1 MRIGIDC
8 RTILNTNEEMT
19 GISHYTYYLV
29 KYLLSIDQENE
40 YVLFFDNKFSQKEQF
55 MGPKVKIV
63 KLPFYQ
69 YKKYLPLAY
78 SQMLISA
85 FFAREKLDLLHAPAN
100 IIPLFYKGPAVVTI
114 HDLAIYKFP
123 EFFPGN
129 KIIKQSLATKIL
141 VPNTI
146 NKAKKIIAVSQNTKK
161 DIIDIFGVPEE
172 KIQVVYEGVI
182 SHGKNCPNQ
191 ADFATVS
198 KYYGIKEKYLL
209 FVGSLEPRK
218 NIINLVKAFKNYK
231 LTEGDKTTDLQLIL
245 IGGKGWKNDN
255 IFKTIQEANQILS
268 TKEKDEPIKYLG
280 YLPLAEKLSLIA
292 HALAFIFPS
301 FYEGFGLPVLEAMSM
316 STPVITSN
324 VSSLPEITGPN
335 GALLIN
341 PYKESEIQE
350 AISQIITDEG
360 IREQLAIA
368 GYQRAQSFTW
378 QRCAEE
384 TLKVY
389 YQAVEQ

>member
-8 RTILNTNEEMT
+8 RTILNTYNEEMT
-19 GISHYTYYLV
+19 GIGHYTYYLV
-29 KYLLSIDQENE
+29 KHLLSIDQENE

-55 MGPKVKIV
+55 MGPKIKIV

-100 IIPLFYKGPAVVTI
+100 IIPLFYNWPAVVTI

-129 KIIKQSLATKIL
+129 KIIKQPLATKIL

-198 KYYGIKEKYLL
+198 KHYEIKEKYLL
-209 FVGSLEPRK
+209 FIGSLEPRK

-231 LTEGDKTTDLQLIL
+231 LIEGDKTTGLQLIL
-245 IGGKGWKNDN
+245 VGGKGWKNDKT
-255 IFKTIQEANQILS
+255 FKVIQEANEALFA
-268 TKEKDEPIKYLG
+268 KEKDKPIKYLG

-301 FYEGFGLPVLEAMSM
+301 FYEGFGLPVLEAFSCGCPVLASSGHSLEEVGKEAAVYFDPKNITEISKKIKDLFTSEDARLHYIKLGFERVKDYSWEKTAS
-316 STPVITSN
+316 STGKI
-324 VSSLPEITGPN
+324 
-335 GALLIN
+335 LLGLQN
-341 PYKESEIQE
+341 
-350 AISQIITDEG
+350 
-360 IREQLAIA
+360 
-368 GYQRAQSFTW
+368 
-378 QRCAEE
+378 
-384 TLKVY
+384 
-389 YQAVEQ
+389 

>member
-1 MRIGIDC
+1 
-8 RTILNTNEEMT
+8 
-19 GISHYTYYLV
+19 
-29 KYLLSIDQENE
+29 
-40 YVLFFDNKFSQKEQF
+40 
-55 MGPKVKIV
+55 MGPKVKII

-100 IIPLFYKGPAVVTI
+100 IIPLFYNWPAVVTI

-123 EFFPGN
+123 EFFPGH

-141 VPNTI
+141 VPNTL

-161 DIIDIFGVPEE
+161 DIIDIFGIPEE

-198 KYYGIKEKYLL
+198 KRYGIKERYLL

-231 LTEGDKTTDLQLIL
+231 LTEGDKATNLQLIL
-245 IGGKGWKNDN
+245 VGSKGWKNDN

-268 TKEKDEPIKYLG
+268 AKEKDAPIKYLG
-280 YLPLAEKLSLIA
+280 YLSLAEKLSLIA

-301 FYEGFGLPVLEAMSM
+301 LYEGFGLPVLEAMSM

-324 VSSLPEITGPN
+324 VSSLPEITGTN

-350 AISQIITDEG
+350 AINQIITDEG
-360 IREQLAIA
+360 IREQLAIT
-368 GYQRAQSFTW
+368 GYQRAQNFTW

-384 TLKVY
+384 TLKIY
-389 YQAVEQ
+389 YQTVEK